1 MFNTIKKKLYFKRLE
16 LLYIKGI
23 LDKKIVPFDE
33 DFYERMNHTYV
44 SGIPVSLHIKYIK
57 PTIPPGKCYDRSLYM
72 FFCFEDALL
81 VRGDNK
87 DLELLYG
94 KDCAGHGWIE
104 IGDYVYD
111 PSTMKRYDKDLY
123 YEMYKPYN
131 VYKSS
136 KEEYCSYPGNQKLYD
151 DIQSTTID
159 DYKPSGRRR
168 VELAVIIPAVRGIAE
183 ASGNQEFINDLN
195 IYLDHIQYDEE
206 QVYNELNEKVQ
217 VAMELSKKHNK

>member
-16 LLYIKGI
+16 LLYSKGI

-33 DFYERMNHTYV
+33 DFYERMSHTYINGV
-44 SGIPVSLHIKYIK
+44 PASLHIKYIK
-57 PTIPPGKCYDRSLYM
+57 PIIPPGKCYDRSLYM

-94 KDCAGHGWIE
+94 TDFAGHGWIE

-131 VYKSS
+131 VCKAS

-159 DYKPSGRRR
+159 DYKPYGRKR
-168 VELAVIIPAVRGIAE
+168 VELAVIIPAVRGLAE

-195 IYLDHIQYDEE
+195 IYLAHIQYDEE
-206 QVYNELNEKVQ
+206 QVYNELNEKVKN
-217 VAMELSKKHNK
+217 AMESSIKHKK